1 MSPDKQP
8 AARAAKRSRAP
19 RALGLEGSSSARREP
34 GAVADRRQEIIEA
47 CVRAIADE
55 GLSAASVRVFARR
68 AGASVGALQHYF
80 NSKDELI
87 VGCLAHVYD
96 GYLQGTERILDG
108 TAPAWQRLELLI
120 RWMLGDKELDELWRV
135 WLAFA
140 PETIRE
146 PSLAKVDF
154 DATPRWRGV
163 V

>member
-1 MSPDKQP
+1 
-8 AARAAKRSRAP
+8 
-19 RALGLEGSSSARREP
+19 
-34 GAVADRRQEIIEA
+34 
-47 CVRAIADE
+47 
-55 GLSAASVRVFARR
+55 VFARR
-68 AGASVGALQHYF
+68 AGVSVGALQHYF

-140 PETIRE
+140 RETIRE

-154 DATPRWRGV
+154 DATARWRGV
-163 V
+163 VSATVQEAIDDGELAGDAASLTTEIATVVNGALLGIHSRPPRLTREAAITLCLKL